1 MSVHFS
7 DLANKAALDGKVS
20 PEEILALR
28 QLGWADGRMSQ
39 AEAEAIFRLN
49 DEVDS
54 NNSQWV
60 DFFVEAIGEYVVNQR
75 EPRGYVDA
83 DNAIWLIQMIDADG
97 KLCTMA
103 ELELLLRVFE
113 RAKNVPDRLK
123 TYAVE
128 KVEQAVLTGVGPTRD
143 GGALQA
149 GNVNAT
155 EAKLLRRAIFAPA
168 SERPA
173 AVGQREAEM
182 LFRLK
187 DATLDAKDNAPEWKR
202 LFVQG
207 VANYLQGYSNPV
219 GQLSRER
226 AAELEAFMN
235 DSLSNIGRFLGRMAS
250 GASFVVNGAFNKPA
264 EEELSAD
271 EKAYAEHDITDS
283 ETLWLNAQMAVNG
296 QIDEYEEALL
306 SFLAD
311 NYD

>member
-7 DLANKAALDGKVS
+7 DLATKAALDGKVS
-20 PEEILALR
+20 PEEVLALR

-187 DATLDAKDNAPEWKR
+187 SGACPAAPVQTLFSTGTGQLVK
-202 LFVQG
+202 FVETEG
-207 VANYLQGYSNPV
+207 VA
-219 GQLSRER
+219 
-226 AAELEAFMN
+226 
-235 DSLSNIGRFLGRMAS
+235 
-250 GASFVVNGAFNKPA
+250 
-264 EEELSAD
+264 AD
-271 EKAYAEHDITDS
+271 EEVVVDGGGVGDDGGVGGS
-283 ETLWLNAQMAVNG
+283 PG
-296 QIDEYEEALL
+296 
-306 SFLAD
+306 SR
-311 NYD
+311 